1 MNIPVFIKTDLFPAC
16 ITEILYLEMAC
27 SYKLYF
33 IIDKIKR
40 IEHILMNESEFALN
54 YSSQL

>member
-1 MNIPVFIKTDLFPAC
+1 MNIPVFIKTDFFPAC

-33 IIDKIKR
+33 IINNIKK
-40 IEHILMNESEFALN
+40 IEHILINESEFSLN